1 MKVLFIYPNSGA
13 QIGFNYG
20 VASLA
25 SELKASG
32 HGVEFW
38 QLCEDI
44 APLPTREEVW
54 ARVRESRPDFIGFSV
69 VTNQWPLAEQVAR
82 WCREACDAPIGCGG
96 IHATV
101 AADEVLAGG
110 VFDYVFAGEC
120 EGVLSEFLD
129 RLASGRSVTDLSNLG
144 YRRDGDLVMNPVRPL
159 PALRTLPP
167 KDYEIFDFQKI
178 IDAKNGWV
186 GLMASRGCP
195 FNCTYCFNHLMVKKY
210 RKDLGCSFRDLNY
223 IRHHSVSQMIDEIR
237 FLEKQYRNITM
248 YIFDDDLFTFDK
260 DFVMEFCDAYKKA
273 SRMPFVV
280 NGHVGLWDD
289 DRARVLSEAGCRI
302 VKFGVESGSE
312 KIRRQIMHR
321 NMSNDKITEAI
332 ATVHRYGMHS
342 SCFIMFGLP
351 YETREDAMDTIGLMA
366 RALPGRYRWTFFY
379 PFPGTESYAMSEE
392 GGFIHHGKSKSL
404 VNFTD
409 ASCLDFG
416 HEQNLFLAKVG
427 KILPWFVNAYS
438 ELEVAPFYG
447 NQVET
452 ILAMN
457 EEEWLEMAPRLD
469 ELDRQ
474 FSRRFAAEG
483 KRHYAIKYNRF
494 MGVIS
499 DYFLQES

>member
-1 MKVLFIYPNSGA
+1 
-13 QIGFNYG
+13 
-20 VASLA
+20 
-25 SELKASG
+25 
-32 HGVEFW
+32 
-38 QLCEDI
+38 
-44 APLPTREEVW
+44 
-54 ARVRESRPDFIGFSV
+54 
-69 VTNQWPLAEQVAR
+69 
-82 WCREACDAPIGCGG
+82 
-96 IHATV
+96 
-101 AADEVLAGG
+101 
-110 VFDYVFAGEC
+110 
-120 EGVLSEFLD
+120 
-129 RLASGRSVTDLSNLG
+129 
-144 YRRDGDLVMNPVRPL
+144 
-159 PALRTLPP
+159 
-167 KDYEIFDFQKI
+167 
-178 IDAKNGWV
+178 
-186 GLMASRGCP
+186 
-195 FNCTYCFNHLMVKKY
+195 
-210 RKDLGCSFRDLNY
+210 
-223 IRHHSVSQMIDEIR
+223 
-237 FLEKQYRNITM
+237 
-248 YIFDDDLFTFDK
+248 
-260 DFVMEFCDAYKKA
+260 
-273 SRMPFVV
+273 VV